1 MLSLPFLGT
10 WIFGNNDLLRG
21 ALIGGTEQSVG
32 QVVASATMV
41 NPNTTTLATLFK
53 IMRIIMLV
61 FVVLYFGF
69 RSKKQTKGEQ
79 ATAQIKIKR
88 NSFFAMVRCWFLSAL
103 YFRYIDSFCT
113 RSFSYRKISIRL
125 V

>member
-1 MLSLPFLGT
+1 
-10 WIFGNNDLLRG
+10 
-21 ALIGGTEQSVG
+21 
-32 QVVASATMV
+32 MV

-88 NSFFAMVRCWFLSAL
+88 NAKVKNLADGNNYHKKSH
-103 YFRYIDSFCT
+103 
-113 RSFSYRKISIRL
+113 
-125 V
+125 